1 MPPLDVLELMR
12 QREMAL
18 RKAHETIKTA
28 QPAIFGGATR
38 HKWLTQNA
46 KAAWLSA
53 RIATAQAHGEHY
65 HVSDALFADESD
77 ADE

>member
-1 MPPLDVLELMR
+1 MHSRDVLELMR
-12 QREMAL
+12 QREKAL

-28 QPAIFGGATR
+28 PSALFGGVTR

-46 KAAWLSA
+46 KANWLSA

-65 HVSDALFADESD
+65 NVSNELFEEDNDEN
-77 ADE
+77 E